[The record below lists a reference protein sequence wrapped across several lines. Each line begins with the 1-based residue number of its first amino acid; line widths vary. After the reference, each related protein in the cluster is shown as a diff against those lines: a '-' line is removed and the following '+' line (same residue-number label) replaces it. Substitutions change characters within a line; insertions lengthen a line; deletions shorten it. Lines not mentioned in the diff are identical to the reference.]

1 MEDDDYDA
9 IWEENEWWHID
20 AIADA
25 VRTHYPKGDGLP
37 SGLAEALQ
45 HWAME
50 DPVEAEMWLEATMK
64 SSEVAAR
71 LTGFST
77 PVFGISFKPA
87 TSDIAKAACRVT

>member
-1 MEDDDYDA
+1 
-9 IWEENEWWHID
+9 
-20 AIADA
+20 
-25 VRTHYPKGDGLP
+25 
-37 SGLAEALQ
+37 
-45 HWAME
+45 ME